1 MILTIRDMKKIIVF
15 ILAVFAIISC
25 QSASEEFLLK
35 QMLSHKTTVSG
46 VTGFEKHKTFTLA
59 DEVDAQLKL
68 YNGKITWD
76 KSFYDAFRENVE
88 DSVYVNLPEKYVLDM
103 YQFYKSQ
110 IKKDET
116 IITYLESIDD
126 IYPDRYNQVSFT
138 IYKLTYT
145 GIDESNNKV
154 HTNCYG
160 KFDKNGT
167 IVAFK
172 LSDTS
177 KWEMIGNNCSIPDYV
192 YYITSVFQDI

>member
-1 MILTIRDMKKIIVF
+1 MILTIKDMKKIIVF
-15 ILAVFAIISC
+15 IISVFAIVSC

-59 DEVDAQLKL
+59 DEVNAQLKL
-68 YNGKITWD
+68 YNSKITWD

-88 DSVYVNLPEKYVLDM
+88 DNVYVNLPETYVLDM

-126 IYPDRYNQVSFT
+126 IYPDKYNQVSFT
-138 IYKLTYT
+138 IYKLTYV
-145 GIDESNNKV
+145 GLDESNNKV
-154 HTNCYG
+154 HSNCYG
-160 KFDKNGT
+160 KFDKNGNL
-167 IVAFK
+167 VAFK

>member
-1 MILTIRDMKKIIVF
+1 MILTIKDMKKIIVF
-15 ILAVFAIISC
+15 IISVFAIVSC

-35 QMLSHKTTVSG
+35 QMLSQKTIVSG

-59 DEVDAQLKL
+59 DEVNAQLKL
-68 YNGKITWD
+68 YNSKITWD

-88 DSVYVNLPEKYVLDM
+88 DSVYVNLPETYVLDM

-126 IYPDRYNQVSFT
+126 IYPDKYNQVSFT

-145 GIDESNNKV
+145 GLDESNNKV
-154 HTNCYG
+154 HSNCYG
-160 KFDKNGT
+160 KFDKNGNL
-167 IVAFK
+167 VAFK

>member
-1 MILTIRDMKKIIVF
+1 MKKIIVF
-15 ILAVFAIISC
+15 IIAVFAIVSC

-59 DEVDAQLKL
+59 DEVNAQLKL
-68 YNGKITWD
+68 YNSKITWD

-88 DSVYVNLPEKYVLDM
+88 DNVYVNLPETYVLDM

-126 IYPDRYNQVSFT
+126 IYPDKYNQVSFT
-138 IYKLTYT
+138 IYKLTYA
-145 GIDESNNKV
+145 GLDESNNKV
-154 HTNCYG
+154 HSNCYG
-160 KFDKNGT
+160 KFDKNGNL
-167 IVAFK
+167 VAFK

>member
-1 MILTIRDMKKIIVF
+1 
-15 ILAVFAIISC
+15 
-25 QSASEEFLLK
+25 
-35 QMLSHKTTVSG
+35 MLSSKTTVSG
-46 VTGFEKHKTFTLA
+46 VTGFTKCGVITLA
-59 DEVDAQLKL
+59 DEVSEQLKI
-68 YNGKITWD
+68 YNSKITWD

-88 DSVYVNLPEKYVLDM
+88 DSVKVNLPDSLIYQKYTL
-103 YQFYKSQ
+103 YRSK
-110 IKKDET
+110 IEKDEE

-126 IYPDRYNQVSFT
+126 IYPDRYNQVTFT

-145 GIDESNNKV
+145 GLDESGNKV

-160 KFDKNGT
+160 KFDKNMT